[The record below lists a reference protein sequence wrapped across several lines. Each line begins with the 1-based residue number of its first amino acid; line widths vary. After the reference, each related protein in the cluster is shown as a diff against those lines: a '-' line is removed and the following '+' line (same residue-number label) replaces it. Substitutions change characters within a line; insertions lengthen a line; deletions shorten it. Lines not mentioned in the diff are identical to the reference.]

1 MDFGERLINVR
12 KERGYTRESLAN
24 ALGISKYTLRNYE
37 LGATEPGHTF
47 LKQISDFFHVSIDY
61 LMGLTNEPEIL
72 ESFNL
77 NTSEQDIL
85 NKYRNLD
92 DHGKKVVDFILNEE
106 YSRRNILAP
115 TQFTKNRLVQ
125 YFQRFASAGSGQLVF
140 DDVPVDL
147 IEIPDVPEFKDVRYA
162 IGVNGQSMEPLYYD
176 GDILLVKPA
185 DDVAIGDIGIFI
197 VDGQSYVKKRGEN
210 CLISLN
216 EDYAAIPLD
225 ESSSCLGKV
234 IGKLNI

>member
-77 NTSEQDIL
+77 NTSEQDII
-85 NKYRNLD
+85 NKYRTLD

-115 TQFTKNRLVQ
+115 AQFTKNRLVQ